1 MRKKTLWLPLLAAGL
16 AVLAA
21 ACAGEERPAAQAAA
35 KAAPA
40 AKQVFR
46 VNLSGEPD
54 TIDPNRSDF
63 STQIAVVKEVFEG
76 LLSFDQKL
84 AVVPVVAT
92 EVPTT
97 QNGGISKDG
106 LTYTFKLRKNVTWS
120 DGKPVT
126 AKDFEYSIKRMLK
139 PETASPYAS
148 FYFDIKGGKELHE
161 AKATTDALLNAV
173 GVKALDD
180 ATLRV
185 TLGSSR
191 PTFLQIMALW
201 PAYPLR
207 QDIVDKFGDKWTEPP
222 NYVGNGPFVLTE
234 WKHQG
239 SLTFQASPK
248 YWGANK
254 PKFQT
259 MVFRI
264 IPDANAALAAYK
276 NNELEM
282 TSVPPGTEKA
292 TMEDPVLSKET
303 LRYAELVTFGLQMNN
318 KKPPFDNKAVRK
330 ALSKAIDRE
339 AFVNQVRR
347 GVGRAATSWI
357 PPGMPGFDP
366 NLGSENKFDA
376 AKAKQELAAA
386 GYSDLSKLPPISF
399 HFSDSAG
406 NRTIAQ
412 FIQAQFKQNLG
423 IDIKLEPLES
433 KAFQQLIKENKHH
446 MAYLGW
452 GADYPDPDN
461 WLPELFGTGAGN
473 NHTLYSNA
481 EFDKLAEQ
489 AKKELDNAKRLQ
501 LWAQAHKM
509 VVDDAP
515 LVFFFN
521 RERFWLKKLN
531 VASLKTTGM
540 DAGIPGDW
548 FLEEALITE

>member
-1 MRKKTLWLPLLAAGL
+1 MRKKTLWLLVLAAAL

-21 ACAGEERPAAQAAA
+21 ACASEEKPAAQPA
-35 KAAPA
+35 KLVPA
-40 AKQVFR
+40 AKQELR
-46 VNLSGEPD
+46 VNLSGEPNS
-54 TIDPNRSDF
+54 IDPNQAHF
-63 STQIAVVKEVFEG
+63 SIEITPIKMAFDG
-76 LLSFDQKL
+76 LLSFNDKL
-84 AVVPVVAT
+84 EVIPVAAA
-92 EVPTT
+92 EVPTAA
-97 QNGGISKDG
+97 NGGISKDG

-139 PETASPYAS
+139 PETAAEYAS
-148 FYFDIKGGKELHE
+148 FYHDIKGGKELNE
-161 AKATTDALLNAV
+161 AKATTDAILGAV
-173 GVKALDD
+173 QVKATDE
-180 ATLRV
+180 ATLKV
-185 TLGSSR
+185 TLAQPR
-191 PTFLQIMALW
+191 PTFLSIMALW

-207 QDIVDKFGDKWTEPP
+207 QDVVEKFGAKWTEPP
-222 NYVGNGPFVLTE
+222 NYVGNGPFVLKE
-234 WKHQG
+234 WVHQDRMV
-239 SLTFQASPK
+239 FEANAN
-248 YWGANK
+248 YWGTK
-254 PKFQT
+254 PKLQR
-259 MVFRI
+259 VVLRI

-276 NNELEM
+276 NNELDM
-282 TSVPPGTEKA
+282 VGVPPGTEKA
-292 TMEDPVLSKET
+292 TLEDPVLGKEV

-330 ALSKAIDRE
+330 ALSKAIDRD

-347 GVGRAATSWI
+347 GVGRPATSWI

-386 GYSDLSKLPPISF
+386 GYADLSKLPPISF

-433 KAFQQLIKENKHH
+433 KAFQQLIKDKNHH

-473 NHTLYSNA
+473 NNTLYSNP
-481 EFDKLAEQ
+481 EFDKLATQ

-509 VVDDAP
+509 IVDDSP
-515 LVFFFN
+515 VVFFFN
-521 RERFWLKKLN
+521 RERFWLKKPN
-531 VASLKTTGM
+531 VAGLRITGM

-548 FLEEALITE
+548 FLDEPFISQ